1 MPWIDAC
8 ATEDIEKEDVIRFDH
23 GTQSYAIFHGVDGAF
38 YCTDGICTH
47 EHAHLSDGLVM
58 DYEIECPKHNGLFDY
73 RTGKAKRAP
82 VCVDLATYP
91 TKVAADRV
99 LVDLP

>member
-8 ATEDIEKEDVIRFDH
+8 ATDDIDKEDVIPFALGAKSFAIYH
-23 GTQSYAIFHGVDGAF
+23 GIDGNY

-58 DYEIECPKHNGLFDY
+58 NFEIECPMHSGLFDY
-73 RTGKAKRAP
+73 RSGKAKRAP
-82 VCVDLATYP
+82 ACVDLRTYA
-91 TKVAADRV
+91 TKVEDGRV
-99 LVDLP
+99 MVDLP

>member
-8 ATEDIEKEDVIRFDH
+8 ATDDIEEEDVIGFDH
-23 GTQSYAIFHGVDGAF
+23 CAQSYAIYHGVDGVF

-47 EHAHLSDGLVM
+47 ERADLSDGLVM
-58 DYEIECPKHNGLFDY
+58 VYEIECPKHNGLFDY
-73 RTGKAKRAP
+73 RTGTAKRAP

-91 TKVAADRV
+91 AKVEAGRV